1 MFIRLILLVV
11 LLGIMGATFLYLIF
25 SAIGNRQHKKN
36 IKKAIGQAD
45 DRERR
50 IWSAA
55 ENVQDLISL
64 YTKMVLKHG
73 PDSDEA
79 QSFRFGVENKSLSSD
94 DEALEA
100 FNRIADI
107 IRYNVK
113 QQKKGR
119 L

>member
-1 MFIRLILLVV
+1 MFIRLIILIV
-11 LLGIMGATFLYLIF
+11 LLGIFGATFLYLVF
-25 SAIGNRQHKKN
+25 NAVASRRRKKN
-36 IKKAIGQAD
+36 IRLAIQQAD
-45 DRERR
+45 DKERR
-50 IWSAA
+50 VWNAA

-64 YTKMVLKHG
+64 YTRMVLKHG

-79 QSFRFGVENKSLSSD
+79 QSFRFGVENKQLSSD
-94 DEALEA
+94 NEALEA